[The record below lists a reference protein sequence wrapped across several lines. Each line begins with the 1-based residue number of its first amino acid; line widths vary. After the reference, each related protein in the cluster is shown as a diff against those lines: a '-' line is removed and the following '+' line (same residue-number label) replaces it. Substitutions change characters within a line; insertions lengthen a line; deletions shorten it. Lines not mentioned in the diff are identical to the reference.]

1 MPRTAVLNQ
10 EIIAAAALAV
20 IDRDGLSALTMRS
33 LGRELG
39 VAAMSLYNHVADR
52 AALESVV
59 VSAVMSSID
68 TTPVAAEPMS
78 EVKRLMAAM
87 RDALN
92 VHPEAIPLV
101 LTRPTASETALA
113 PIEALLAALSA
124 GGFVGI
130 ALLRAYRTL
139 FGFLI
144 GFVQADLTGPVSS
157 GQPATLSEVAAGVL
171 SLPANRFPHL
181 RACARDAATSNS
193 DSEFQHGLN
202 AVLLGLT
209 TLDSATGKPS
219 KGSLGD

>member
-10 EIIAAAALAV
+10 EIIAAAALVV
-20 IDRDGLSALTMRS
+20 IDRDGLAALTMRS

-52 AALESVV
+52 AALESAV

-68 TTPVAAEPMS
+68 ITPVAADPMS
-78 EVKRLMAAM
+78 EVKRLMVAM
-87 RDALN
+87 RSALN
-92 VHPEAIPLV
+92 AHPEAIPLV

-124 GGFVGI
+124 VGFAGR

-139 FGFLI
+139 FGFLV

-157 GQPATLSEVAAGVL
+157 GQPATLSKVAAGVL
-171 SLPANRFPHL
+171 DLPETSFPHL
-181 RACARDAATSNS
+181 RGCATVAATSDS
-193 DSEFQHGLN
+193 DSEFEHGLN

-209 TLDSATGKPS
+209 TLASATEKP
-219 KGSLGD
+219 